1 MGMTNIMIL
10 LVWSAVGLLVL
21 LVLVEVVGPLGQL
34 AVAHVQNGDHDGD
47 QEQAHAGPADSVL
60 PELQLGNLGQVQ
72 AQPVEV
78 DDLQLVRGGAHR
90 VLDGGQHVGVAVHQ
104 TGDLHLLVGGVAAE
118 GVGAQSLHRVNGGG
132 DLLLGE
138 THHVQHGPADDVV
151 QCHQDGQGQEGPEA
165 AAHGVDALPLVQLLD
180 LLVVLR
186 LVVAVLLWSRAISP
200 CMVFICIMPFLPL

>member
-1 MGMTNIMIL
+1 M
-10 LVWSAVGLLVL
+10 
-21 LVLVEVVGPLGQL
+21 
-34 AVAHVQNGDHDGD
+34 
-47 QEQAHAGPADSVL
+47 
-60 PELQLGNLGQVQ
+60 
-72 AQPVEV
+72 
-78 DDLQLVRGGAHR
+78 
-90 VLDGGQHVGVAVHQ
+90 AVHQ

-151 QCHQDGQGQEGPEA
+151 QTHQDGQGQEGPEA

-186 LVVAVLLWSRAISP
+186 LVVAVLLLEPRHLSLHGVHLHHALLALVGQGEEDHLGQQGEHDQGQGVAAAELVQPQQERAEY
-200 CMVFICIMPFLPL
+200 L

>member
-1 MGMTNIMIL
+1 MGI
-10 LVWSAVGLLVL
+10 W
-21 LVLVEVVGPLGQL
+21 
-34 AVAHVQNGDHDGD
+34 
-47 QEQAHAGPADSVL
+47 
-60 PELQLGNLGQVQ
+60 
-72 AQPVEV
+72 
-78 DDLQLVRGGAHR
+78 
-90 VLDGGQHVGVAVHQ
+90 VHQ

-186 LVVAVLLWSRAISP
+186 LVVAVLLLEPRHLSLHGVHLHHALFALVGQGEEDHLGQQGEHDQGQGVVAAELVQPQQERAEY
-200 CMVFICIMPFLPL
+200 L